1 MKKQIIVAGQ
11 GGQGVLE
18 LGNNLCNYELLKGK
32 HVAFTPSYGPE
43 SRGGKVKC
51 YVTTSDEVIDSP
63 IVEAPDYLIVMNTA
77 SMDYVNL
84 LKPGG
89 KLLMNSSL
97 ISQESQRTD
106 VQVYKV
112 PATEIAYNLKNLEL
126 EGIADTKIS
135 TNSVMFGAYLQ
146 FAGEE
151 FDQEAAHKVFRQS
164 LLGRKA
170 KFEALNMQALING
183 YAAARDILRKRVTVQ
198 YPVVSQENDG

>member
-1 MKKQIIVAGQ
+1 MKTQVIVAGQ

-51 YVTTSDEVIDSP
+51 YVITSDEIVDSP
-63 IVEAPDYLIVMNTA
+63 IVEAPDYLIVMNGA
-77 SMDYVNL
+77 SMDYAKL

-89 KLLMNSSL
+89 RLLMNSSL
-97 ISQESQRTD
+97 ISQESERKD
-106 VQVYKV
+106 VQVFKI
-112 PATEIAYNLKNLEL
+112 PATEIAYNLRNLEL
-126 EGIADTKIS
+126 EGISDTKIS
-135 TNSVMFGAYLQ
+135 TNSVMLGAYLR

-151 FDQEAAHKVFRQS
+151 FDQEVAHRMFRRS

-170 KFEALNMQALING
+170 KFEALNMQALISG
-183 YAAARDILRKRVTVQ
+183 YTAARDILRKTAKVQ
-198 YPVVSQENDG
+198 EKVVVKQ

>member
-51 YVTTSDEVIDSP
+51 YVTTSDEIIDSP
-63 IVEAPDYLIVMNTA
+63 IVEAPDYLIVMNAA
-77 SMDYVNL
+77 SMDYVRL

-97 ISQESQRTD
+97 ISQESFRDD
-106 VQVYKV
+106 VQVFKI
-112 PATEIAYNLKNLEL
+112 PATDIAYNLRNLGL
-126 EGIADTKIS
+126 DGIVDTKIS

-151 FDQEAAHKVFRQS
+151 FDQAVAQKVFRQF

-170 KFEALNMQALING
+170 KFEVLNMQALISG
-183 YAAARDILRKRVTVQ
+183 YAAARDILRKNVIIQ
-198 YPVVSQENDG
+198 QL